1 MNVAL
6 YILISQQESNCSHDY
21 LEIWP
26 NGMDSN
32 NSSIERFCGNY
43 DNENPLVV
51 SSEGNKMLVKFD
63 SDRLFRYKGFQ
74 CRYRAMQANGISVI
88 NSFVDETQG
97 SSMKLNK
104 NISIMK

>member
-1 MNVAL
+1 
-6 YILISQQESNCSHDY
+6 
-21 LEIWP
+21 
-26 NGMDSN
+26 MDSN

-74 CRYRAMQANGISVI
+74 CRYRAMQSNGISVI
-88 NSFVDETQG
+88 NSFVDETSG
-97 SSMKLNK
+97 KILK
-104 NISIMK
+104 EILLRYCVAFIM

>member
-1 MNVAL
+1 
-6 YILISQQESNCSHDY
+6 
-21 LEIWP
+21 
-26 NGMDSN
+26 MDSN

-74 CRYRAMQANGISVI
+74 CRYRAMQSNGISVI
-88 NSFVDETQG
+88 NSFVDETSG
-97 SSMKLNK
+97 KILEELLLRYYEAYRIKHIHSNAKI
-104 NISIMK
+104 ISQLYRAPCPHL